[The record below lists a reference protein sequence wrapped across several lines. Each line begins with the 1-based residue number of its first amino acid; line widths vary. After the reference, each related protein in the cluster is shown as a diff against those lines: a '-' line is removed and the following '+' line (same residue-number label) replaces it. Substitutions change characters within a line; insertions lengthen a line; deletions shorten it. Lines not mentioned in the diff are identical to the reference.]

1 MSRGSGRKYSKR
13 TSRIDNR
20 PFPVYNEKNAK
31 GCDPVKKTL
40 LALMLLCALLML
52 TACGNRSLL
61 DTHYNF
67 DYAMIS
73 MPDGTVVEGKVDTWH
88 DFQQSDQLQVTIG
101 GVTYLTHSTNV
112 VLMSH

>member
-1 MSRGSGRKYSKR
+1 M
-13 TSRIDNR
+13 
-20 PFPVYNEKNAK
+20 
-31 GCDPVKKTL
+31 KKTL

-52 TACGNRSLL
+52 CSCGNRSLL

-67 DYAMIS
+67 DYAMIA
-73 MPDGTVVEGKVDTWH
+73 MPDGTVVEGKVDSWR
-88 DFQQSDQLQVTIG
+88 DYEDGDQLQVTID

>member
-1 MSRGSGRKYSKR
+1 M
-13 TSRIDNR
+13 
-20 PFPVYNEKNAK
+20 
-31 GCDPVKKTL
+31 KKTL

-73 MPDGTVVEGKVDTWH
+73 MPDGTVIQGTVDSWR
-88 DFQQSDQLQVTIG
+88 DYEDGDQLQVTID

-112 VLMSH
+112 VLISH